1 MKETSIRRNFVMN
14 ALLAMSGIVF
24 PLISFRY
31 ASRILMPEGIGKVSL
46 ATSLIAYFT
55 MFAQLGLPT
64 YGIRACAAV
73 RDDRKA
79 LSRTVHELMSINL
92 VTMLVSYLVLA
103 AALLAVPKL
112 AEERLLYAV
121 MSVSILLN
129 SIGMEWLYKGLEQY
143 TYMTVRSLAF
153 KVIALGALFLLL
165 HHQEDYVIYGGITIF
180 AAAASNLLN
189 LVHARKYIDFRR
201 PEGCDWKRH
210 LKPVLIFFAMSCA
223 ATIYTNLD
231 TLMLGFMTT
240 DTDVGYYDAAVK
252 VKHVLVTLV
261 TALGAVLLPRSA
273 WYVEQGRMEDFRRMT
288 QKALRFVLLAASAV
302 VLYFILYARE
312 CILVLS
318 GEAFLPAV
326 PAMWI
331 IMPTVLL
338 IGLTNVIGMQTLVP
352 LGKEKIVLQ
361 SEIAGA
367 VTDLIL
373 NLLLIPRY
381 KAAGAAI
388 GTLAAEAVVLAVQ
401 YAALRKE
408 LKAFVREYEWGR
420 LLVALLLAAAAGFWV
435 RLTGLRPILALIIS
449 AVCFFGVYGG
459 FMLWRKEEILADS
472 LDRLKQLGK
481 GNYTQHTGNKTE

>member
-1 MKETSIRRNFVMN
+1 MKETSIRRNFIMN
-14 ALLAMSGIVF
+14 ALLAVSGIVF

-31 ASRILMPEGIGKVSL
+31 ASRILMPDGIGKVSV

-92 VTMLVSYLVLA
+92 VMALIAYALLA
-103 AALLAVPKL
+103 AAMSIIPKL
-112 AEERLLYAV
+112 ADERLLYAV

-143 TYMTVRSLAF
+143 TYITARSLIF

-165 HHQEDYVIYGGITIF
+165 HRQEDYVIYGGITIF
-180 AAAASNLLN
+180 ASVASNILN
-189 LVHARKYIDFRR
+189 LIHARKYIDFRR
-201 PEGCDWKRH
+201 PEDCDWKRH

-240 DTDVGYYDAAVK
+240 NTDVGYYDAAVK
-252 VKHVLVTLV
+252 VKHVLVTMV
-261 TALGAVLLPRSA
+261 TALGAVLLPRSS
-273 WYVEQGRMEDFRRMT
+273 WYVEQGRMDDFRRMT
-288 QKALRFVLLAASAV
+288 QKALRFVLMAASALMV
-302 VLYFILYARE
+302 YFILYAKE

-352 LGKEKIVLQ
+352 LEKEKTVLQ

-367 VTDLIL
+367 VTDLVL
-373 NLLLIPRY
+373 NLILIPRY

-388 GTLAAEAVVLAVQ
+388 GTLVAETVVLIVQ
-401 YAALRKE
+401 YAALRNE
-408 LKAFVREYEWGR
+408 LKDFFRRYEWIR
-420 LLVALLLAAAAGFWV
+420 LLLALILATVAGFWV
-435 RLTGLRPILALIIS
+435 QLTDFRPILKLIVS

-459 FMLWRKEEILADS
+459 FLLWRKEEILTDS
-472 LDRLKQLGK
+472 VNRMKQMIRRK
-481 GNYTQHTGNKTE
+481 NC

>member
-1 MKETSIRRNFVMN
+1 MKETSIRRNFMMN
-14 ALLAMSGIVF
+14 ALLAVSGIVF

-31 ASRILMPEGIGKVSL
+31 ASRILMPEGIGKVSV

-92 VTMLVSYLVLA
+92 VMALIAYALLA
-103 AALLAVPKL
+103 AAMVIVPKL

-143 TYMTVRSLAF
+143 TYITARSLIF

-165 HHQEDYVIYGGITIF
+165 HRQEDYVIYGGITIF
-180 AAAASNLLN
+180 ASVASNILN
-189 LVHARKYIDFRR
+189 LIHARKYIDFRR
-201 PEGCDWKRH
+201 PEDCDWKRH

-240 DTDVGYYDAAVK
+240 NTEVGYYDEAVK
-252 VKHVLVTLV
+252 VKHVLVTMV
-261 TALGAVLLPRSA
+261 TALGAVLLPRSS
-273 WYVEQGRMEDFRRMT
+273 WYVEQGRMDDFRRMT
-288 QKALRFVLLAASAV
+288 QKALRFVLMAASALMV
-302 VLYFILYARE
+302 YFILYAKE

-338 IGLTNVIGMQTLVP
+338 IGLTNVIGMQTLVT
-352 LGKEKIVLQ
+352 LGKEKTVLQ

-367 VTDLIL
+367 VIDLIL
-373 NLLLIPRY
+373 NLILIPRY

-388 GTLAAEAVVLAVQ
+388 GTLVAETVVLTVQ
-401 YAALRKE
+401 YAALRNE
-408 LKAFVREYEWGR
+408 LKDFFRKYEWIR
-420 LLVALLLAAAAGFWV
+420 LLLALILATAAGFWV
-435 RLTGLRPILALIIS
+435 HLTGFRPILKLIVS
-449 AVCFFGVYGG
+449 AACFFGVYGG
-459 FMLWRKEEILADS
+459 FLLWRKEEILTDS
-472 LDRLKQLGK
+472 VDRMKQMIRRE
-481 GNYTQHTGNKTE
+481 NC